1 VSEAQ
6 RFLLLLVG
14 LSAAAVLLRAV
25 SRGAR
30 MPYAVVLAA
39 GGIAVGLI
47 PGVPRQV
54 IGPDLIL
61 LAFVPGLVF
70 EATLTLDLG
79 SLRQVLVPVG
89 LLATAG
95 VAITVVVIGGLTHLL
110 LGLRLPDAMLLG
122 AVLAPTDPIAVVSV
136 MRRQRAPGRLAALLE
151 GESLLN
157 DGTGV
162 AVFSAL
168 LVSIGAGALSAGDV
182 IGRFALESAGGAAVG
197 LAVGALGVA
206 LLRAFTEPQ
215 VEILITLVLAYGGYL
230 AADLLGLSGI
240 IAVVAVGIVVA
251 GTGRRLRLH
260 GEELTDFWAVLAFV
274 LNAIL
279 FLLVGTALPAHRLL
293 EAAGMTAAA
302 FGLMVAA
309 RALPVYGLLLAADPR
324 GRRIPWRWRHLVF
337 WAGLRGALS
346 VALALSLTGNPRVS
360 PEVPTI
366 AYGVVVLSLLVQG
379 GLAGAVARRLRLG
392 GMDRAGAG
400 GRPADPRD
408 TPAGPV

>member
-1 VSEAQ
+1 VSPAQ

-25 SRGAR
+25 SHRAR
-30 MPYAVVLAA
+30 VPYAVVLAA
-39 GGIAVGLI
+39 GGIGVGLI

-54 IGPDLIL
+54 VSPDLIL

-70 EATLTLDLG
+70 QASLTVDL
-79 SLRQVLVPVG
+79 SALRRVVAPVA

-95 VAITVVVIGGLTHLL
+95 VGVTVLVLGVLAHQL
-110 LGLRLPDAMLLG
+110 LGLRLADAFLLG

-136 MRRQRAPGRLAALLE
+136 LRRQQAPARLAALLE

-162 AVFSAL
+162 AVFAAL
-168 LVSIGAGALSAGDV
+168 VVSIATGAPSAGDV
-182 IGRFALESAGGAAVG
+182 LGRFAVETAGGAAVG

-215 VEILITLVLAYGGYL
+215 VEILVTLMVAYGGYL

-240 IAVVAVGIVVA
+240 IAVVVVGIVVA
-251 GTGRRLRLH
+251 GSGRRLQLH

-279 FLLVGTALPAHRLL
+279 FLLIGTALPAHRLL
-293 EAAGMTAAA
+293 DAAGMVVGA
-302 FGLMVAA
+302 FLLMLAT
-309 RALPVYGLLLAADPR
+309 RALPVYGLLMLADPR
-324 GRRIPWRWRHLVF
+324 ASRIPWRWRHLVF
-337 WAGLRGALS
+337 WAGLRGALA
-346 VALALSLTGNPRVS
+346 VALALSLTGNPRVD
-360 PEVPTI
+360 PRVPTV

-379 GLAGAVARRLRLG
+379 GLVGTVAQRLRISGTGL
-392 GMDRAGAG
+392 
-400 GRPADPRD
+400 P
-408 TPAGPV
+408 

>member
-1 VSEAQ
+1 
-6 RFLLLLVG
+6 
-14 LSAAAVLLRAV
+14 
-25 SRGAR
+25 
-30 MPYAVVLAA
+30 
-39 GGIAVGLI
+39 
-47 PGVPRQV
+47 
-54 IGPDLIL
+54 
-61 LAFVPGLVF
+61 
-70 EATLTLDLG
+70 
-79 SLRQVLVPVG
+79 
-89 LLATAG
+89 
-95 VAITVVVIGGLTHLL
+95 
-110 LGLRLPDAMLLG
+110 
-122 AVLAPTDPIAVVSV
+122 
-136 MRRQRAPGRLAALLE
+136 
-151 GESLLN
+151 
-157 DGTGV
+157 
-162 AVFSAL
+162 
-168 LVSIGAGALSAGDV
+168 V

-230 AADLLGLSGI
+230 AADLLRLSGI
-240 IAVVAVGIVVA
+240 ISVVAVGIVVA
-251 GTGRRLRLH
+251 GTDRRLRLH

-309 RALPVYGLLLAADPR
+309 RALPVYGLLLVADPR

-360 PEVPTI
+360 PVVPTI

-379 GLAGAVARRLRLG
+379 GLAGAVARRLHIG
-392 GMDRAGAG
+392 GTDRAGG
-400 GRPADPRD
+400 GGASR
-408 TPAGPV
+408 

>member
-1 VSEAQ
+1 MSQAQ

-25 SRGAR
+25 SSRAR
-30 MPYAVVLAA
+30 VPYAVVLAA

-70 EATLTLDLG
+70 QASLTLDLG

-89 LLATAG
+89 LLASAG
-95 VAITVVVIGGLTHLL
+95 VAVNVAVIGGLAHLL
-110 LGLRLPDAMLLG
+110 LGLRLTDAMLLG
-122 AVLAPTDPIAVVSV
+122 AVLAPTDPIAVVSIL
-136 MRRQRAPGRLAALLE
+136 RRGNAPGRLAALLE

-168 LVSIGAGALSAGDV
+168 LVSIGSGVFTAGDV
-182 IGRFALESAGGAAVG
+182 LGRFSLETAGGAAVG
-197 LAVGALGVA
+197 LVVGALGVA

-230 AADLLGLSGI
+230 AADLLRLSGI

-274 LNAIL
+274 LNAVL
-279 FLLVGTALPAHRLL
+279 FLLIGTALPAHRLL
-293 EAAGMTAAA
+293 EAAGMVVAA
-302 FGLMVAA
+302 FGLMVVT
-309 RALPVYGLLLAADPR
+309 RALPVYGLLLLADPR
-324 GRRIPWRWRHLVF
+324 ARRIPWRWRHLAF

-360 PEVPTI
+360 PQVPTI
-366 AYGVVVLSLLVQG
+366 AYGVVVLSLMVQG
-379 GLAGAVARRLRLG
+379 GLAGAVAGRLG
-392 GMDRAGAG
+392 IGGSDPAGAG
-400 GRPADPRD
+400 GASR
-408 TPAGPV
+408 

>member
-1 VSEAQ
+1 VSPAQ

-25 SRGAR
+25 SHRAR
-30 MPYAVVLAA
+30 VPYAVVLAA
-39 GGIAVGLI
+39 GGIGVGLI

-54 IGPDLIL
+54 VSPDLIL

-70 EATLTLDLG
+70 QASLTVDL
-79 SLRQVLVPVG
+79 SALRRVVAPVA

-95 VAITVVVIGGLTHLL
+95 VGITVLVLGVLAHQL
-110 LGLRLPDAMLLG
+110 LGLRLADAFLLG

-136 MRRQRAPGRLAALLE
+136 LRRQQAPARLAALLE

-162 AVFSAL
+162 AVFAAL
-168 LVSIGAGALSAGDV
+168 VVSIASGAPSAGDV
-182 IGRFALESAGGAAVG
+182 LGRFAVETAGGAAVG

-215 VEILITLVLAYGGYL
+215 VEILVTLMVAYGGYL

-240 IAVVAVGIVVA
+240 IAVVVVGIVVA
-251 GTGRRLRLH
+251 GSGRRLQLH

-279 FLLVGTALPAHRLL
+279 FLLIGTALPAHRLVD
-293 EAAGMTAAA
+293 AAGMAVGAFLLMAAT
-302 FGLMVAA
+302 
-309 RALPVYGLLLAADPR
+309 RALPVYGLLMLADPR
-324 GRRIPWRWRHLVF
+324 ASRIPWRWRHLVF
-337 WAGLRGALS
+337 WAGLRGALA
-346 VALALSLTGNPRVS
+346 VALALSLTGNPRVD
-360 PEVPTI
+360 PRVPTV

-379 GLAGAVARRLRLG
+379 GLAGTVAQRLRISVTG
-392 GMDRAGAG
+392 RTGAG
-400 GRPADPRD
+400 GSSR
-408 TPAGPV
+408 

>member
-1 VSEAQ
+1 VSPAQ

-14 LSAAAVLLRAV
+14 LSATAVVLRAV
-25 SRGAR
+25 SHRAR
-30 MPYAVVLAA
+30 VPYAVVLAA
-39 GGIAVGLI
+39 GGIVVGLI

-54 IGPDLIL
+54 VSPDLIL

-70 EATLTLDLG
+70 QASLTVDL
-79 SLRQVLVPVG
+79 SALRRVLAPVA

-95 VAITVVVIGGLTHLL
+95 VGITVLVLGVLAHQL
-110 LGLRLPDAMLLG
+110 LGLRLADAFLLG

-136 MRRQRAPGRLAALLE
+136 LRRQHAPARLAALLE

-162 AVFSAL
+162 AVFAAL
-168 LVSIGAGALSAGDV
+168 VVSIATGAPSAGDV
-182 IGRFALESAGGAAVG
+182 LGRFAVETAGGAAVG

-215 VEILITLVLAYGGYL
+215 VEILVTLMVAYGGYL

-240 IAVVAVGIVVA
+240 IAVVVVGIVVA
-251 GTGRRLRLH
+251 GTGRRLQLH

-279 FLLVGTALPAHRLL
+279 FLLIGTALPAHRLL
-293 EAAGMTAAA
+293 DAAGMAVGA
-302 FGLMVAA
+302 FLLMVAT
-309 RALPVYGLLLAADPR
+309 RALPVYGLLMLADPR
-324 GRRIPWRWRHLVF
+324 ASRIPWRWRHLVF
-337 WAGLRGALS
+337 WAGLRGALA
-346 VALALSLTGNPRVS
+346 VALALSLTGNPRVD
-360 PEVPTI
+360 PRVPTV

-379 GLAGAVARRLRLG
+379 GLAGTVAQRLRISETDL
-392 GMDRAGAG
+392 
-400 GRPADPRD
+400 P
-408 TPAGPV
+408 

>member
-1 VSEAQ
+1 VTPAQ

-25 SRGAR
+25 SQRAR
-30 MPYAVVLAA
+30 VPYAVVLAA
-39 GGIAVGLI
+39 GGIVVGLI

-54 IGPDLIL
+54 VSPDLIL

-70 EATLTLDLG
+70 QASLTVDL
-79 SLRQVLVPVG
+79 SALRRVLAPVA

-95 VAITVVVIGGLTHLL
+95 VGITVLVLGVLAHQL
-110 LGLRLPDAMLLG
+110 LGLRLADAFLLG

-136 MRRQRAPGRLAALLE
+136 LRRQHAPARLAALLE

-162 AVFSAL
+162 AVFAAL
-168 LVSIGAGALSAGDV
+168 AVSIASGAPSAGDV
-182 IGRFALESAGGAAVG
+182 LGRFAVETAGGAAVG

-215 VEILITLVLAYGGYL
+215 VEILVTLMLAYGGYL

-240 IAVVAVGIVVA
+240 IAVVVVGIVVA
-251 GTGRRLRLH
+251 GTGRRLQLH

-279 FLLVGTALPAHRLL
+279 FLLIGTALPAHRLL
-293 EAAGMTAAA
+293 DAAGMAVGA
-302 FGLMVAA
+302 FLLMVGA
-309 RALPVYGLLLAADPR
+309 RALPVYALLLLADPR
-324 GRRIPWRWRHLVF
+324 ARRIPWRWRHLVF

-346 VALALSLTGNPRVS
+346 VALALSLTGNPRVD
-360 PEVPTI
+360 PRVPTV

-379 GLAGAVARRLRLG
+379 GLAGTVAQRLRISG
-392 GMDRAGAG
+392 TGRPGAG
-400 GRPADPRD
+400 GSSR
-408 TPAGPV
+408 

>member
-14 LSAAAVLLRAV
+14 LSATAVLLRAV
-25 SRGAR
+25 SRRAR

-47 PGVPRQV
+47 PGVPQQV
-54 IGPDLIL
+54 VSPDLIL

-70 EATLTLDLG
+70 QASLTVDL
-79 SLRQVLVPVG
+79 SALRRMLVPVA

-95 VAITVVVIGGLTHLL
+95 VAVTVVLIGVLAHAL
-110 LGLRLPDAMLLG
+110 LGLRLADGMLLG
-122 AVLAPTDPIAVVSV
+122 AVLAPTDPIAMVSV
-136 MRRQRAPGRLAALLE
+136 LRRQHAPARLAALLE

-162 AVFSAL
+162 AVFAAL
-168 LVSIGAGALSAGDV
+168 VVSIGSGAPSAGDV
-182 IGRFALESAGGAAVG
+182 LSRFAVETAGGAAVG
-197 LAVGALGVA
+197 LLVGAMGVT
-206 LLRAFTEPQ
+206 LLRSFTDPHEPQ
-215 VEILITLVLAYGGYL
+215 VEILVTLMIAYGSYL
-230 AADLLGLSGI
+230 AADLLGASGI
-240 IAVVAVGIVVA
+240 IAVVMVGLLVA

-260 GEELTDFWAVLAFV
+260 GEELTDFWEVLAFV

-279 FLLVGTALPAHRLL
+279 FLLIGTALPAQRLL
-293 EAAGMTAAA
+293 EAAGTMAGA
-302 FGLMVAA
+302 FLLMVAA
-309 RALPVYGLLLAADPR
+309 RALPVYGLLLVADPR
-324 GRRIPWRWRHLVF
+324 SRLIPWRWRHLAF

-346 VALALSLTGNPRVS
+346 VALALSLTGNPRVA

-379 GLAGAVARRLRLG
+379 GLAGTVARRLRIG
-392 GMDRAGAG
+392 GMDRAGTG
-400 GRPADPRD
+400 GASR
-408 TPAGPV
+408 

>member
-1 VSEAQ
+1 VSPAQ

-25 SRGAR
+25 SQRAR

-39 GGIAVGLI
+39 GGIVVGLI
-47 PGVPRQV
+47 PGVPRQLV
-54 IGPDLIL
+54 SPDLIL

-70 EATLTLDLG
+70 QASLTVDL
-79 SLRQVLVPVG
+79 SALRRVLAPVA

-95 VAITVVVIGGLTHLL
+95 VGITVLVLGVLAHQL
-110 LGLRLPDAMLLG
+110 LGLRLADAFLLG

-136 MRRQRAPGRLAALLE
+136 LRRQHAPARLAALLE

-162 AVFSAL
+162 AVFAAL
-168 LVSIGAGALSAGDV
+168 VVSIATGAPSAGDV
-182 IGRFALESAGGAAVG
+182 LGRFAVETAGGAAVG

-215 VEILITLVLAYGGYL
+215 VEILVTLMVAYGGYL

-240 IAVVAVGIVVA
+240 IAVVVVGIVVA
-251 GTGRRLRLH
+251 GTGRRLQLH

-279 FLLVGTALPAHRLL
+279 FLLIGTALPAHRLL
-293 EAAGMTAAA
+293 DAAGMAVGA
-302 FGLMVAA
+302 FLLMVAT
-309 RALPVYGLLLAADPR
+309 RALPVYGLLILADPR
-324 GRRIPWRWRHLVF
+324 ASRIPWRWRHLVF
-337 WAGLRGALS
+337 WAGLRGALA
-346 VALALSLTGNPRVS
+346 VALALSLTGNPRVD
-360 PEVPTI
+360 PRVPTV

-379 GLAGAVARRLRLG
+379 GLAGTVAQRLRISETDL
-392 GMDRAGAG
+392 
-400 GRPADPRD
+400 P
-408 TPAGPV
+408 

>member
-1 VSEAQ
+1 VSPAQ

-14 LSAAAVLLRAV
+14 LSATAVVLRAV
-25 SRGAR
+25 SHRAR
-30 MPYAVVLAA
+30 VPYAVVLAA
-39 GGIAVGLI
+39 GGIVVGLI

-54 IGPDLIL
+54 VSPDLIL

-70 EATLTLDLG
+70 QASLTVDL
-79 SLRQVLVPVG
+79 SALRRVLAPVA

-95 VAITVVVIGGLTHLL
+95 VGITVLVLGMLAHQL
-110 LGLRLPDAMLLG
+110 LGLRLADAFLLG

-136 MRRQRAPGRLAALLE
+136 LRRQHAPARLAALLE

-162 AVFSAL
+162 AVFAAL
-168 LVSIGAGALSAGDV
+168 VVSIATGAPSAGDV
-182 IGRFALESAGGAAVG
+182 LGRFAVETAGGAAVG

-215 VEILITLVLAYGGYL
+215 VEILVTLMVAYGGYL

-240 IAVVAVGIVVA
+240 IAVVVVGIVVA
-251 GTGRRLRLH
+251 GTGRRLQLH

-279 FLLVGTALPAHRLL
+279 FLLIGTALPAHRLL
-293 EAAGMTAAA
+293 DAAGMAVGA
-302 FGLMVAA
+302 FLLMVAT
-309 RALPVYGLLLAADPR
+309 RALPVYGLLMLADPR
-324 GRRIPWRWRHLVF
+324 ASRIPWRWRHLVF
-337 WAGLRGALS
+337 WAGLRGALA
-346 VALALSLTGNPRVS
+346 VALALSLTGNPRVD
-360 PEVPTI
+360 PRVPTV

-379 GLAGAVARRLRLG
+379 GLAGTVAQRLRISETDL
-392 GMDRAGAG
+392 
-400 GRPADPRD
+400 P
-408 TPAGPV
+408 